1 MRVAGESEFPPYLLF
16 MPRLLKHTY
25 HRWRHP
31 TTVPL
36 RVPPQFRD
44 LLLVIA
50 ILLDGGAIKP
60 EDLEKF
66 LGLDNLAD
74 NGDNLDTL
82 DKLDE
87 DL

>member
-1 MRVAGESEFPPYLLF
+1 M
-16 MPRLLKHTY
+16 
-25 HRWRHP
+25 
-31 TTVPL
+31 
-36 RVPPQFRD
+36 
-44 LLLVIA
+44 VIA

-74 NGDNLDTL
+74 NEDKLDNP

>member
-1 MRVAGESEFPPYLLF
+1 M
-16 MPRLLKHTY
+16 
-25 HRWRHP
+25 
-31 TTVPL
+31 
-36 RVPPQFRD
+36 
-44 LLLVIA
+44 IA
-50 ILLDGGAIKP
+50 ILLDGGAIKS

-74 NGDNLDTL
+74 NGANLDNP